1 MAQKW
6 YAFKATPEQSGE
18 VELSLYDEIGAF
30 GIGAKQFIAELK
42 EHKGQHI
49 HLRINSPGGEIVEGS
64 AIYNALTRHEGG
76 LTVHIDALAAS
87 MASVIAMSGNPVLMA
102 DNALLMIHNPW
113 TIAAGESEDLRKQ
126 ADLLDTMKSNL
137 VRAYQKKSG
146 MEEKA
151 IAKLMDEE
159 TWLDAVEAVA
169 LGFVDAIEDGIPAA
183 ASSKE
188 MRARFDTFA
197 KAKMQ
202 NTVISEAEVSAPAAD
217 PVIEET
223 PVSVEVVEPATEA
236 PAAEEIAP
244 ATEEAPAVEEV
255 AKEVTAQEVA
265 SPVAKADHEFAS
277 ALLKVSAER
286 DAFKAQLDEAKANEI
301 AAKAE
306 ASDLREQMRAKDVL
320 HDALKRS
327 LGIAAAVEAPAVPA
341 GEPINLI
348 EQLNKLSGADRT
360 EFFRKH
366 RAEIIKQNKH

>member
-6 YAFKATPEQSGE
+6 YAFKNIAEQGGE

-30 GIGAKQFIAELK
+30 GVGAKEFIAELK
-42 EHKGQHI
+42 AHKGQHI

-223 PVSVEVVEPATEA
+223 PVSVEVVEPSTE
-236 PAAEEIAP
+236 AP

-255 AKEVTAQEVA
+255 AEEVTAQEVA

-286 DAFKAQLDEAKANEI
+286 DSFKAKFEEANAVAS

-306 ASDLREQMRAKDVL
+306 AAELREQMAAKDVL
-320 HDALKRS
+320 HNALKRS
-327 LGIAAAVEAPAVPA
+327 LGIAAAVEVPAVPA

-348 EQLNKLSGADRT
+348 EQLNKLSGAERT

-366 RAEIIKQNKH
+366 RAEIIKQTKK